1 MKKLL
6 PMLSVL
12 AAAFPQ
18 YATASES
25 ARFDTFAFKAADGIE
40 RPYIVYTPAGLKPG
54 EKRPLLIHLHG
65 AIGRAEVSKNPMGS
79 VKKSSFLKLAESG
92 RYYVLFPFGQKT
104 AGWFDQTG
112 NDMVLGQLEKVLA
125 DFPGTDRDRVFLSGF
140 SDGGSGTLYMA
151 SVRPDAFA
159 GFISLNGSLPVAAHL
174 GEHPLYPENF
184 ARKPL
189 YLINTQNDS
198 LYPARMMGPIVET
211 LKRYNTMLTVSLPEG
226 EHNMQ
231 YLPAEIPALNNFIS
245 QHRRQTAFS
254 LSWEGSAGSGTEWLT
269 IDRLRP
275 QEAARSWHQSYRL
288 EMFNDKASLDI
299 QFDPAHYPQLK
310 VAGLGKTDGT
320 ARKMGVQIGDTVV
333 KMDDMAMEN
342 PYSPYTFL
350 SRKKAGEAVSLT
362 VVRNGQTIV
371 LNGRFKPG
379 YSYQVFEKQADSGKI
394 LAEIKQGRLHV
405 QTSKVA
411 SFTIDFDKLPDAAAL
426 HTLTINGTS
435 RPLPQ
440 ILQGKHSFTAD

>member
-6 PMLSVL
+6 PVLYVL
-12 AAAFPQ
+12 AAVLPQ
-18 YATASES
+18 YSAASAP
-25 ARFDTFAFKAADGIE
+25 ARFDEFTFKAADGIE
-40 RPYIVYTPAGLKPG
+40 RPYIVYTPAGLQAG
-54 EKRPLLIHLHG
+54 EKRPLIIHMHG
-65 AIGRAEVSKNPMGS
+65 AINRAEISKNPMGS
-79 VKKSSFLKLAESG
+79 VKRSSFLKLAESG
-92 RYYVLFPFGQKT
+92 RYYVLFPFGQKN

-112 NDMVLGQLEKVLA
+112 NKMVLGELEKVLA
-125 DFPGTDRDRVFLSGF
+125 DFPGADRDQVFLSGF

-151 SVRPDAFA
+151 SVQPDAFA

-211 LKRYNTMLTVSLPEG
+211 LQRYNKMLTVSLPEG

-231 YLPAEIPALNNFIS
+231 YLTAEIPALNNFIS
-245 QHRRQTAFS
+245 QHRRQTASS
-254 LSWEGSAGSGTEWLT
+254 LSWEGPAGSGTEWLA
-269 IDRLRP
+269 IDSLSP
-275 QEAARSWHQSYRL
+275 QEAAKSWHQSYRL

-310 VAGLGKTDGT
+310 VAGLGKPDGT
-320 ARKMGVQIGDTVV
+320 ARKMGVQIGDTVI
-333 KMDDMAMEN
+333 KMDDTPMEN

-350 SRKKAGEAVSLT
+350 SRKKAGEPVSLT
-362 VVRNGQTIV
+362 VLRNGQTMV

-379 YSYQVFEKQADSGKI
+379 YTYQVFEKQADSGKI
-394 LAEIKQGRLHV
+394 LAEIQQGRLQI

-426 HTLTINGTS
+426 HTLTINGTE
-435 RPLPQ
+435 RPLPKV
-440 ILQGKHSFTAD
+440 LQGKHRYTAD